1 MGQIEW
7 AMLGRTENNR
17 VLYFAVL
24 LWAGLILSLL
34 MLALEVLSFLI

>member
-24 LWAGLILSLL
+24 WAGLILSLL